1 MLNSRQKDWI
11 QSQGGALLMI
21 KGDTKKFKKHFDSRR
36 NTLQTYGLPFVV
48 SFTQLLSMNSSVQ
61 ERSSY
66 PCHQSKM
73 CHAVHLYALH
83 RHSKLHK

>member
-36 NTLQTYGLPFVV
+36 NTLQ
-48 SFTQLLSMNSSVQ
+48 
-61 ERSSY
+61 
-66 PCHQSKM
+66 
-73 CHAVHLYALH
+73 
-83 RHSKLHK
+83 KLWIAFCC

>member
-36 NTLQTYGLPFVV
+36 HALQKLGIAFRG
-48 SFTQLLSMNSSVQ
+48 SFSTII
-61 ERSSY
+61 E
-66 PCHQSKM
+66 
-73 CHAVHLYALH
+73 HALFCSRAYFLF
-83 RHSKLHK
+83 LTPE